1 MRLQVV
7 QFSADSSER
16 DGITF
21 SPLSAPRALDDFD
34 VNIVDLS
41 SVGIWRCYE
50 DTCGKVDCLCDLQ
63 TICQMVRSRQRAIV
77 IYVFPQNIR
86 YKYRMEYDR
95 VNGSLSKA
103 LKDMLEEM
111 YKYTIT
117 AAIPRYTN
125 YAKIFYE
132 KTETD
137 VGGYKYNADFCFNYN
152 DDVITRSCKS
162 KKNTTVIIED
172 LIYAT
177 TLNITQ
183 NIDGLKHYI
192 SVLFPEREQPE
203 APEWMNGICFGDD
216 VEQREKIAVY
226 EEKIKEASDQ
236 IEAAKAKLKQN
247 DRVKSI
253 LYANGDHLVSVVFEI
268 LEKLLDCDLSE
279 FVDKK
284 KEDFLIKKSSCTFI
298 GEIKGVTSNV
308 KHEHI
313 SQIELHYRGYLDRL
327 DDEGISESEKQL
339 LIINPFRSKPLDQR
353 EPVHKEQITLAE
365 RNGCLIIETHTLM
378 RMYENYCLGLLT
390 AQRCE
395 EIFAKCTGVLKK
407 SDFDDSQSQG

>member
-1 MRLQVV
+1 
-7 QFSADSSER
+7 
-16 DGITF
+16 
-21 SPLSAPRALDDFD
+21 
-34 VNIVDLS
+34 
-41 SVGIWRCYE
+41 
-50 DTCGKVDCLCDLQ
+50 
-63 TICQMVRSRQRAIV
+63 
-77 IYVFPQNIR
+77 
-86 YKYRMEYDR
+86 
-95 VNGSLSKA
+95 
-103 LKDMLEEM
+103 
-111 YKYTIT
+111 
-117 AAIPRYTN
+117 
-125 YAKIFYE
+125 
-132 KTETD
+132 
-137 VGGYKYNADFCFNYN
+137 
-152 DDVITRSCKS
+152 
-162 KKNTTVIIED
+162 
-172 LIYAT
+172 
-177 TLNITQ
+177 
-183 NIDGLKHYI
+183 
-192 SVLFPEREQPE
+192 
-203 APEWMNGICFGDD
+203 MNGICFGDD

-327 DDEGISESEKQL
+327 DDEGISESVKQL

-353 EPVHKEQITLAE
+353 EPVHKEQITRAE

>member
-1 MRLQVV
+1 MRIQVI
-7 QFSADSSER
+7 QFSADGGEK

-34 VNIVDLS
+34 INIVDLS
-41 SVGIWRCYE
+41 SAGIWKYQE
-50 DTCGKVDCLCDLQ
+50 DTCGKVDILCDLQ
-63 TICQMVRSRQRAIV
+63 TISQMVRSRQRAIV

-86 YKYRMEYDR
+86 YKYCMKYDR
-95 VNGSLSKA
+95 INGSVSKA
-103 LKDMLEEM
+103 LKDMLEDV

-117 AAIPRYTN
+117 AVIPRDAN
-125 YAKIFYE
+125 FAKIVYE

-137 VGGYKYNADFCFNYN
+137 LGGYKFSADFCFNNN
-152 DDVITRSCKS
+152 DNFITQSCKS
-162 KKNTTVIIED
+162 EKKTTVIIEE
-172 LIYAT
+172 LVYAT

-192 SVLFPEREQPE
+192 SFLFAEHERPE
-203 APEWMNGICFGDD
+203 APPWMNAICFGDD
-216 VEQREKIAVY
+216 VEQREKIAVC
-226 EEKIKEASDQ
+226 EKEIKEASNQ
-236 IEAAKAKLKQN
+236 IEAAKARLRQN
-247 DRVKSI
+247 DRIKSI
-253 LYANGDHLVSVVFEI
+253 LYTNGNQLVEVVFEI

-279 FVDKK
+279 FVEKK

-327 DDEGISESEKQL
+327 DDEGVSESVKQL